1 MRELNT
7 FSIAARCPRTGQ
19 LGVAVASAV
28 PAVGGLCPFLRAGI
42 GAVTTQSWV
51 NPYLAARILDGLAGG
66 QDPDAALAAAL
77 ATDDRPDLRQLGL
90 VDGQGRAAAWTGA
103 GCTPA
108 AGHRTGPATR
118 SRATCSPGRRGRRHG
133 AEAFEGTSAQ
143 DLDERLMR
151 SLEAGDAAGGD
162 RRGKQSAALKIVAG
176 EDYPHLDLR
185 VDEHAEP
192 VAELRRVLLVARRQL
207 VPFVAGMP
215 GRTARPAPCRTTS
228 WRCCSGLRRAA
239 GRRRGCSPRPAA
251 RRRRLR
257 QEPQRV
263 AHLLAQF
270 APVLAEIARLRD
282 LDLADIH
289 PPVVFDP
296 TLPYRRVP
304 MTTAATDA
312 LWQAPIT
319 ELARRIAA
327 RELSS
332 AELVGASL
340 DRIAR
345 LDGALNSVVHLS
357 PAALDARARGRWPR
371 SPDGA
376 ARPLHGIPIAVRTT
390 TPPPT
395 CPTRAARLWR
405 P

>member
-1 MRELNT
+1 MELNT

-51 NPYLAARILDGLAGG
+51 NPYLAAAHPRRARRR
-66 QDPDAALAAAL
+66 A
-77 ATDDRPDLRQLGL
+77 RPTRRWRRPSPPTTGRTCASSAWSS
-90 VDGQGRAAAWTGA
+90 GQGRAAAWTGA
-103 GCTPA
+103 GCTPV
-108 AGHRTGPATR
+108 AGHRTGDGLR
-118 SRATCSPGRRGRRHG
+118 RAGQHARRAGRGRRHG
-133 AEAFEGTSAQ
+133 GAFEDAAAS

-151 SLEAGDAAGGD
+151 ALEAGDAAGGD

-176 EDYPHLDLR
+176 EDYPLLDLR

-192 VAELRRVLLVARRQL
+192 VAELRRVLAVARRQL

-215 GRTARPAPCRTTS
+215 RKDGPAGALPDDVVAMLLKPPAERP
-228 WRCCSGLRRAA
+228 GAA
-239 GRRRGCSPRPAA
+239 GDAA
-251 RRRRLR
+251 PDLLRDVVGLR
-257 QEPQRV
+257 QEPARV

-304 MTTAATDA
+304 HDD
-312 LWQAPIT
+312 
-319 ELARRIAA
+319 RR
-327 RELSS
+327 
-332 AELVGASL
+332 
-340 DRIAR
+340 D
-345 LDGALNSVVHLS
+345 
-357 PAALDARARGRWPR
+357 
-371 SPDGA
+371 
-376 ARPLHGIPIAVRTT
+376 
-390 TPPPT
+390 
-395 CPTRAARLWR
+395 
-405 P
+405 

>member
-7 FSIAARCPRTGQ
+7 FSIAARCPQTGQ

-51 NPYLAARILDGLAGG
+51 NPYLAARILDGLADG
-66 QDPDAALAAAL
+66 QHPDAALAAAL

-90 VDGQGRAAAWTGA
+90 VDARGTGAAWTGA

-108 AGHRTGPATR
+108 AGHRTGAGY
-118 SRATCSPGRRGRRHG
+118 AVQGNMLAGPGVID
-133 AEAFEGTSAQ
+133 AMAQAFEESAAR

-151 SLEAGDAAGGD
+151 ALEAGDAAGGD

-176 EDYPHLDLR
+176 EDYPRLDLR

-192 VAELRRVLLVARRQL
+192 VAELRRVLAVARRQL

-215 GRTARPAPCRTTS
+215 RKNGPAGALPDDVVDMLLKPPAQRPGATEDAAPDL
-228 WRCCSGLRRAA
+228 LRDVV
-239 GRRRGCSPRPAA
+239 G
-251 RRRRLR
+251 LR
-257 QEPQRV
+257 QEPGRV

-304 MTTAATDA
+304 HDD
-312 LWQAPIT
+312 
-319 ELARRIAA
+319 RR
-327 RELSS
+327 
-332 AELVGASL
+332 
-340 DRIAR
+340 D
-345 LDGALNSVVHLS
+345 
-357 PAALDARARGRWPR
+357 
-371 SPDGA
+371 
-376 ARPLHGIPIAVRTT
+376 
-390 TPPPT
+390 
-395 CPTRAARLWR
+395 
-405 P
+405 